1 MCGICGVAFANGQRP
16 AEQDM
21 LARMTATLHH
31 RGPDG
36 RGFHISPG
44 IGMGMTRL
52 SIVDLETGDQPISSE
67 DGTITVICNG
77 EIYNHSA
84 LRDQLMTRGHRFLTR
99 SDVEVIVHLYED
111 LGVECVR
118 HLRGMFGFALWDGR
132 RQRLMLA
139 RDRLGIKPLHY
150 SITAGGCYFGSEQK
164 AILASDAVERRV
176 DDRALADLMVRG
188 IVRTPRTMFAGIR
201 RVPPAHYLIYE
212 QGGASLHEYWD
223 VDFTPH
229 HGRRRPGEWAEALRE
244 KLTESVRL
252 HLMSDVPVGAWL
264 SPGVDS
270 SSVVALMNRLGQR
283 AIPTFTLAF
292 DHPDFDEVRAQ
303 KLLYDFPG
311 HDLDVHQATCGA
323 SDIGLLP
330 EVVWHTEDPVSGG
343 VEIPRMILARAAAH
357 RVKVV
362 LTGEGSDELLGGYD
376 FFWLDKVL
384 RPLTRMPRNLRRIAS
399 ALAGPRHPRASQVA
413 IAPGEVRMDRYQK
426 LTGPLRGNNANVLSP
441 DVIDRIGRNKEP
453 DQDDIALP
461 EAFATWDTFSQVQ
474 YYEMKI
480 RLPDRIESVLDR
492 ASMAYSVEAR
502 VPFLDHVFV
511 EFCAT
516 IPSSVK
522 MRWLTEKQVL
532 RDAMRDV
539 LPRELAQR
547 KKRGMS
553 SPNRHW
559 LSSPLPDFAQELLA
573 DSALRRTGYFDPGTV
588 AELRERAGDERK
600 GRFASSLMS
609 VLMVQLWDELFIQ
622 RRAPG
627 SGWWSSTRD

>member
-1 MCGICGVAFANGQRP
+1 MCGICGIAFADRLRP

-21 LARMTATLHH
+21 LERMTASLHH

-36 RGFHISPG
+36 RGFHTAPG

-52 SIVDLETGDQPISSE
+52 SIVDLDTGDQPISSE
-67 DGTITVICNG
+67 DGNITVICNG
-77 EIYNHSA
+77 EIYNHSD
-84 LRDQLMTRGHRFLTR
+84 LRDQLLARGHRFRTH

-111 LGVECVR
+111 FGPECVR

-132 RQRLMLA
+132 RKRLMLA

-150 SITAGGCYFGSEQK
+150 SIATDGCYFGSEQK

-176 DDRALADLMVRG
+176 DDRALADLMVKG

-212 QGGASLHEYWD
+212 QGKASLHEYWD
-223 VDFTPH
+223 VDFTPYR
-229 HGRRRPGEWAEALRE
+229 GRRSPREWAEALRE
-244 KLTESVRL
+244 QLTESVRL

-270 SSVVALMNRLGQR
+270 SSVVALMNQLGQR

-292 DHPDFDEVRAQ
+292 DHPDFDEVRTQ

-311 HDLDVHQATCGA
+311 YDLDVHETSCGED
-323 SDIGLLP
+323 DIGLLP
-330 EVVWHTEDPVSGG
+330 EAAWHVEDPVFGG
-343 VEIPRMILARAAAH
+343 VEIPRMLLARAASE

-362 LTGEGSDELLGGYD
+362 LTGEGADELLGGYE
-376 FFWLDKVL
+376 FFRLDKML
-384 RPLTRMPRNLRRIAS
+384 RPLNRMPGSFRKIAS
-399 ALAGPRHPRASQVA
+399 ALAGSRHPRAGQVVV
-413 IAPGEVRMDRYQK
+413 APAEMRMERYIK
-426 LTGPLRGNNANVLSP
+426 LTGPMGGTTSSVLSAE
-441 DVIDRIGRNKEP
+441 VMDRIGRSEEA
-453 DQDDIALP
+453 DQEDIVVP
-461 EAFATWDTFSQVQ
+461 EAFATWDTFSQLQ

-502 VPFLDHVFV
+502 VPFLDHVLV
-511 EFCAT
+511 EFCAS

-559 LSSPLPDFAQELLA
+559 LKPPLPDFAEALLT
-573 DSALRRTGYFDPGTV
+573 DGALSRAGYFDPGTV
-588 AELRERAGDERK
+588 AQLRERP
-600 GRFASSLMS
+600 GRGNSGRPGILMA
-609 VLMVQLWDELFIQ
+609 VLMVQLWDDLFI
-622 RRAPG
+622 RR
-627 SGWWSSTRD
+627 R

>member
-1 MCGICGVAFANGQRP
+1 MCGICGVAFADRERP
-16 AEQDM
+16 ADREVV
-21 LARMTATLHH
+21 ARMTASLHH

-36 RGFHISPG
+36 RGYHIAPG

-52 SIVDLETGDQPISSE
+52 SIVDLDTGDQPISNE
-67 DGTITVICNG
+67 DGTVTVICNG
-77 EIYNHSA
+77 EIYNHSV
-84 LRDQLMTRGHRFLTR
+84 LRDQLLARGHRFRTH

-111 LGVECVR
+111 LGAECVR

-132 RQRLMLA
+132 TKRLLLA

-176 DDRALADLMVRG
+176 DDSALADLILRG
-188 IVRTPRTMFAGIR
+188 TVRTPRTMFADIR

-212 QGGASLHEYWD
+212 QGDASLHEYWD

-229 HGRRRPGEWAEALRE
+229 HGRRSAGEWAEALRE

-270 SSVVALMNRLGQR
+270 SSIVALMNRLGQR
-283 AIPTFTLAF
+283 GIPTFTLAF
-292 DHPDFDEVRAQ
+292 EHPDFDEVRGQ

-311 HDLDVHQATCGA
+311 YDLDVHQATCGA
-323 SDIGLLP
+323 DDFELLP
-330 EVVWHTEDPVSGG
+330 RAVWHTEDPVLGG
-343 VEIPRMILARAAAH
+343 VEIPRMLLSRAAAQH
-357 RVKVV
+357 VKVV
-362 LTGEGSDELLGGYD
+362 LTGEGSDELLGGYE
-376 FFWLDKVL
+376 FFRLDKIL
-384 RPLTRMPRNLRRIAS
+384 RPLARLPLGFRKIAS
-399 ALAGPRHPRASQVA
+399 ALAGSRHPRASQVA
-413 IAPGEVRMDRYQK
+413 AAPGEVRMERYLM
-426 LTGPLRGNNANVLSP
+426 LTGPMKGANLLSP
-441 DVIDRIGRNKEP
+441 DVMDRIRRSEAG
-453 DQDDIALP
+453 DADDIALP
-461 EAFATWDTFSQVQ
+461 EAFATWDTFSQLQ

-502 VPFLDHVFV
+502 VPFLDHSLV

-522 MRWLTEKQVL
+522 MRWLNEKKVL

-547 KKRGMS
+547 KKRGMA
-553 SPNRHW
+553 SPNRVW
-559 LSSPLPDFAQELLA
+559 LKSPLPDFAQERLS
-573 DSALRRTGYFDPGTV
+573 DSALRQTGYFDPGTV
-588 AELRERAGDERK
+588 AKFRERAGREKK
-600 GRFASSLMS
+600 GRAAVGLMS
-609 VLMVQLWDELFIQ
+609 VLMVQLWDELFQ
-622 RRAPG
+622 RRP
-627 SGWWSSTRD
+627 SVR

>member
-1 MCGICGVAFANGQRP
+1 MCGICGVAFADRHRP

-21 LARMTATLHH
+21 LARMAASLHH

-36 RGFHISPG
+36 RGFHVSPG
-44 IGMGMTRL
+44 IGLGMTRL

-67 DGTITVICNG
+67 DGTITVVCNG

-84 LRDQLMTRGHRFLTR
+84 LRDQLIARGHRFHTH

-111 LGVECVR
+111 FGAECVR
-118 HLRGMFGFALWDGR
+118 HLRGMFGFALWDGH

-150 SITAGGCYFGSEQK
+150 ALTTAGCYFGSEQK

-176 DDRALADLMVRG
+176 DDAALADLMVQG
-188 IVRTPRTMFAGIR
+188 LVRTPRTMFASIR

-212 QGGASLHEYWD
+212 QGEASLHEYWD
-223 VDFTPH
+223 VDFTADR
-229 HGRRRPGEWAEALRE
+229 GRRSAGEWAEALRE

-264 SPGVDS
+264 SPGLDS

-292 DHPDFDEVRAQ
+292 EHPDFDEVRSQ
-303 KLLYDFPG
+303 KLLYDFPDY
-311 HDLDVHQATCGA
+311 DLDVHQATCGA
-323 SDIGLLP
+323 DEIGLLP
-330 EVVWHTEDPVSGG
+330 KAVWHTEDPVVGG
-343 VEIPRMILARAAAH
+343 VEIPRMLLSRAAAQ

-362 LTGEGSDELLGGYD
+362 LTGEGSDELLGGYE
-376 FFWLDKVL
+376 FFRLDKIL
-384 RPLTRMPRNLRRIAS
+384 RPLTRLPPSFRKLAS
-399 ALAGPRHPRASQVA
+399 ALAGSRHPRASQVA
-413 IAPGEVRMDRYQK
+413 IAPSEVRMDRYLR
-426 LTGPLRGNNANVLSP
+426 LTGPMKRYNSNILSRE
-441 DVIDRIGRNKEP
+441 VIDRIGGSGEG

-461 EAFATWDTFSQVQ
+461 EAFATWDTLSQLQ

-502 VPFLDHVFV
+502 VPFLDHEFV

-539 LPRELAQR
+539 LPRELAKR
-547 KKRGMS
+547 KKRGMA

-559 LSSPLPDFAQELLA
+559 LKSPLPDFAEELLS
-573 DSALRRTGYFDPGTV
+573 DSALRRTGYFDPVTV
-588 AELRERAGDERK
+588 AQLRERAGSEKRSRSAV
-600 GRFASSLMS
+600 GLMS
-609 VLMVQLWDELFIQ
+609 VLMVQLWDELLL
-622 RRAPG
+622 RPKEPG
-627 SGWWSSTRD
+627 SGLPL

>member
-1 MCGICGVAFANGQRP
+1 MCGICGVAFADRQRP
-16 AEQDM
+16 PEQDM
-21 LARMTATLHH
+21 LQRMTATLHH

-52 SIVDLETGDQPISSE
+52 SIVDLDTGDQPISNE
-67 DGTITVICNG
+67 DGTITVVCNG
-77 EIYNHSA
+77 EIYNHAA
-84 LRDQLMTRGHRFLTR
+84 LRDGLIARGHRFRTH
-99 SDVEVIVHLYED
+99 SDVEVIIHLYED
-111 LGVECVR
+111 FGADCVQ
-118 HLRGMFGFALWDGR
+118 HLRGMFGFALWDGNR
-132 RQRLMLA
+132 RRLMLA

-150 SITAGGCYFGSEQK
+150 SITTAGCYFGSEQK
-164 AILASDAVERRV
+164 AILASDAVERRL
-176 DDRALADLMVRG
+176 DDRSLADLMVRG

-212 QGGASLHEYWD
+212 QGDASLHEYWD
-223 VDFTPH
+223 VDFTPYR
-229 HGRRRPGEWAEALRE
+229 GRRSPAEWAEALRE

-264 SPGVDS
+264 SPGIDS
-270 SSVVALMNRLGQR
+270 SSVVALMNQLGQR

-292 DHPDFDEVRAQ
+292 DHSDFDEVRTQ

-311 HDLDVHQATCGA
+311 YDLDVHQASCGA
-323 SDIGLLP
+323 DDIGLLP
-330 EVVWHTEDPVSGG
+330 AVVWHTEDPVSGG
-343 VEIPRMILARAAAH
+343 VEIPRMLLARAAAQ

-362 LTGEGSDELLGGYD
+362 LTGEGSDELLGGYE
-376 FFWLDKVL
+376 FFRLDKML
-384 RPLTRMPRNLRRIAS
+384 RPLTRLPHSVRRVAS
-399 ALAGPRHPRASQVA
+399 GLAGSRHPRASQVA
-413 IAPGEVRMDRYQK
+413 IAPSEMRMDRYLR
-426 LTGPLRGNNANVLSP
+426 LTGPMGRDNSSVLARE
-441 DVIDRIGRNKEP
+441 VMDRIGRSKEAEH
-453 DQDDIALP
+453 DDIVLP
-461 EAFATWDTFSQVQ
+461 EAFATWDTFSQLQ

-511 EFCAT
+511 EFCAS

-522 MRWLTEKQVL
+522 MRWLNEKQVL

-559 LSSPLPDFAQELLA
+559 LKPPLPDFAEALLS
-573 DSALRRTGYFDPGTV
+573 DSALSRTGYFDPGTV
-588 AELRERAGDERK
+588 AQLRERP
-600 GRFASSLMS
+600 GRENSGRPGMLMS
-609 VLMVQLWDELFIQ
+609 VLMVQQWDELFIRRQ
-622 RRAPG
+622 RR
-627 SGWWSSTRD
+627 T